1 MRLWLPLIAALIFA
15 PLALGYTAF
24 STRSA
29 AVICARVNGH
39 VNCTDTESIGSY
51 VAWSKSVENI
61 AIARDM
67 SQSGSNQGV
76 VAETEAGSQ
85 VPLTST
91 FLDSSQ
97 QAGIANRIHQFIF
110 VQTDQTQL
118 SFNLGLSLIN
128 LGLGGTLTLV
138 LLVLAALSAL
148 RIVQRGRATQ
158 PAVPRRQ

>member
-1 MRLWLPLIAALIFA
+1 
-15 PLALGYTAF
+15 
-24 STRSA
+24 
-29 AVICARVNGH
+29 
-39 VNCTDTESIGSY
+39 
-51 VAWSKSVENI
+51 
-61 AIARDM
+61 
-67 SQSGSNQGV
+67 
-76 VAETEAGSQ
+76 
-85 VPLTST
+85 
-91 FLDSSQ
+91 
-97 QAGIANRIHQFIF
+97 